1 MRILFDENTGSG
13 VPKALR
19 LVGFDNVNYITNMFR
34 DEIEK
39 GQGVADEQWIPRVGD
54 QWLVI
59 SEDQDCSG
67 SRGSVAQPHPALRH
81 TRACRG
87 YLAVS
92 GTDASNDT
100 LHTDQPRCRGG
111 SERRFQQGA

>member
-1 MRILFDENTGSG
+1 MKLLFDENTGSG

-34 DEIEK
+34 DEFDK

-59 SEDQDCSG
+59 SEDQGLLRKPGQRRPAASSTPSYPRLPRV
-67 SRGSVAQPHPALRH
+67 SRRIRH
-81 TRACRG
+81 
-87 YLAVS
+87 
-92 GTDASNDT
+92 
-100 LHTDQPRCRGG
+100 
-111 SERRFQQGA
+111 RRFARRTAYWPVTT